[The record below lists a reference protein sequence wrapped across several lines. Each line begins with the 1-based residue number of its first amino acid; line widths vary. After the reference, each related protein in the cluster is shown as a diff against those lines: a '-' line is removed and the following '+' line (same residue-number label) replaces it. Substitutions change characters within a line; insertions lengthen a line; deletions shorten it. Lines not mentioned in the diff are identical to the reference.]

1 MLIIFVSCKHQDVS
15 KEQETYT
22 ATRPTHFPQAHYQYD
37 DNKFTEEGFI
47 LGRLLFHDPI
57 LSIDSTVSCASCH
70 KQKDAFADRWNALSK
85 GVNNGFANRNVPPIF
100 NMAWSTSFMW
110 DGGVNHIEVSP
121 LAALQ
126 SPLEMGENLNSIV
139 RKLNRSQ
146 HYPELFKKAF
156 HKDTIN
162 IQQLFWAL
170 AQYVS
175 NIVSAKSRYD
185 NYITGKGSL
194 TEQELKGLT
203 VFRSHCASC
212 HKEPLFTDYSFRNN
226 GIDSVFTVD
235 SGRYRITQDDAD
247 WGKFKVPTL
256 RNIELTNPYMHDGRF
271 NTLNEVL
278 DHYTSNVKSSKTLSP
293 LLKQDNGLNGIP
305 LNSQERDQL
314 KAFLLTLTDEEL
326 LSDENLSNL

>member
-15 KEQETYT
+15 KDQEPYT
-22 ATRPTHFPQAHYQYD
+22 ATRPTHFPQAHYQYG

-100 NMAWSTSFMW
+100 NMAWNTSFMW

-139 RKLNRSQ
+139 GKLNRSQ

-185 NYITGKGSL
+185 NYITGNGSL
-194 TEQELKGLT
+194 TEQELKGLA

-278 DHYTSNVKSSKTLSP
+278 DHYTLNVKSSKTLSP

-305 LNSQERDQL
+305 LSSQEREQL

-326 LSDENLSNL
+326 LSDENLSDL